1 MFAAH
6 HVNNVVYNNFAYLSS
21 QFRSGFRI
29 VVLVFEEPHSRR
41 CQIGCQPRRPVSTT
55 MALPAAGS
63 GSPRATSSTS
73 KTRRRPPR
81 NSPPSL
87 RPCQSTSFPVAADHR
102 SLAHPRR
109 LATAAQSVAPSI
121 CSKRH
126 HVIHTEAPPAR

>member
-6 HVNNVVYNNFAYLSS
+6 HVHNVVHNNLTHLSF

-41 CQIGCQPRRPVSTT
+41 CQIDCQPRRPVSTT
-55 MALPAAGS
+55 MALPAAERGS
-63 GSPRATSSTS
+63 LRAISSTS
-73 KTRRRPPR
+73 RTRHRPPR
-81 NSPPSL
+81 NSSPSV

-102 SLAHPRR
+102 SLVHPRR
-109 LATAAQSVAPSI
+109 LATAALSVAPSTCI
-121 CSKRH
+121 KRH